1 MTTERLDGLRDRAG
15 GAAAALRLALRL
27 LRAPRPPEQDVAAR
41 LAALPRRL
49 PLAAPVTIHWD
60 AHQIPFIE
68 AACDD
73 DLAVAL
79 GAVHAHLRL
88 AQMEMLRRLS
98 QGRVAELIGPAGI
111 ALDHALRLF
120 GFGRAVPAIIAGL
133 APATRAWA
141 EGFLRG
147 VNAVI
152 GQGRLEGRLP
162 PEFAWLGIGA
172 AHWTLA
178 DLFTAARLAGAD
190 VNWIVWAR
198 LLRTRAALAP
208 EAWQTLWPR
217 LLGSADPPVP
227 EAMAEVAM
235 AASARHGSNAAVLA
249 AARSRSGGALLAA
262 DPHLSVALPNIW
274 LAAAFRAPGYHCC
287 GLMPAGFPIV
297 AIGRNPHLAWA
308 GTSLHAAASDLFDAA
323 GLPLSE
329 QREVI
334 GVRGGADRTVTL
346 RTSPLGPIVSDG
358 MVLRHP
364 HPLALAWIGH
374 RPSDEMGAMLGVMRA
389 TDGAQFRAALAGFAV
404 PGQNMLHAGSDGRIG
419 HLLAATLPRRPPAPP
434 ADLIAPPDAAAAWH
448 DPLGTPALPH
458 WTDPPCGFLASA
470 NDRPPDGRVPDG
482 GVPVGF
488 FFAAGER
495 VTRLR
500 TLLGGANRLG
510 LDDLAAVQ
518 QDVVVPGAPALRDA
532 LLARI
537 GGTAPGRAAAALR
550 AWQGDYA
557 PGSAGA
563 LAFEVMLADLA
574 TRLARRGRLRGVEAV
589 WTGRALLAGELAAM
603 PDDDALP
610 LLRAALRR
618 AGRALRRH
626 GAWGRMHR
634 MRLTHHLGLLPLLR
648 RRFTSA
654 EWAAPG
660 GNDTLNKTGHPPAR
674 RRHTVS
680 YGASARFLADLA
692 DRDAN
697 RVVLL
702 GGQDGWPGSS
712 TFLDQATLW
721 GAGEYVPL
729 PLRPETARGWPHHL
743 TLTPG

>member
-1 MTTERLDGLRDRAG
+1 MRAARLSQFRDRAVG
-15 GAAAALRLALRL
+15 GAAALRLALRL
-27 LRAPRPPEQDVAAR
+27 LRAPRPPGRDTPAR

-68 AACDD
+68 AASDD

-98 QGRVAELIGPAGI
+98 QGRVAEVIGPAGI
-111 ALDHALRLF
+111 ELDRALRLF

-133 APATRAWA
+133 AAPTRAWA
-141 EGFLRG
+141 EGFVRG

-152 GQGRLEGRLP
+152 AAGTLP
-162 PEFAWLGIGA
+162 PEFAWLGIGCA
-172 AHWTLA
+172 PWTLI

-208 EAWQTLWPR
+208 EAWQALWPR
-217 LLGSADPPVP
+217 LLGSAAPPVP

-235 AASARHGSNAAVLA
+235 AASARHGSNAAVVA
-249 AARSRSGGALLAA
+249 GARSRSGAALLAA
-262 DPHLSVALPNIW
+262 DPHLSVGLPNIW
-274 LAAAFRAPGYHCC
+274 LAAAFRSPSFHVC

-308 GTSLHAAASDLFDAA
+308 GTSLHAAASDLIDAA
-323 GLPLSE
+323 DLPIDE

-358 MVLRHP
+358 MFLRHAR
-364 HPLALAWIGH
+364 PLALAWIGH

-389 TDGAQFRAALAGFAV
+389 ADGAAFRAALAGFAV
-404 PGQNMLHAGSDGRIG
+404 PGQNMLHAGRDGRIG
-419 HLLAATLPRRPPAPP
+419 HLLAAALPRRPPGVP
-434 ADLIAPPDAAAAWH
+434 ADLIASPDAAAAWA
-448 DPLGTPALPH
+448 DPIGTADLPH
-458 WTDPPCGFLASA
+458 RTDPAEGFLASA
-470 NDRPPDGRVPDG
+470 NDRPPDGA
-482 GVPVGF
+482 VPVGF
-488 FFAAGER
+488 FFAAAER
-495 VTRLR
+495 ATRLR
-500 TLLGGANRLG
+500 GLLGGTARLG
-510 LDDLAAVQ
+510 LDDLAALQ
-518 QDVVVPGAPALRDA
+518 RDVAVPGAPALRDA
-532 LLARI
+532 LLARL
-537 GGTAPGRAAAALR
+537 GGRAAGRAAAALR
-550 AWQGDYA
+550 TWPGDYA
-557 PGSAGA
+557 AGSAGA
-563 LAFEVMLADLA
+563 LVFEVMLADLSA
-574 TRLARRGRLRGVEAV
+574 RLARRGRLRGAEAV
-589 WTGRALLAGELAAM
+589 WTGRTLLAAELAAM
-603 PDDDALP
+603 PEAAVRT

-626 GAWGRMHR
+626 GEWGALHR
-634 MRLTHHLGLLPLLR
+634 MRLSHHLGMLPLLR
-648 RRFTSA
+648 RRFTYA

-674 RRHTVS
+674 RRHAVS

-692 DRDAN
+692 DPDAN

-702 GGQDGWPGSS
+702 GGQDGWPGSRN
-712 TFLDQATLW
+712 FLDQATLW
-721 GAGEYVPL
+721 HAGEYVPL
-729 PLRPETARGWPHHL
+729 PLRPETARGWPFHL